1 MAGFLYSGSI
11 PSPDPID
18 CRNVPTYA
26 LPAAAFVHSS
36 CVRVLSSSG
45 VCVYGLLA
53 VGQRRRPLHSWVL
66 WALRYVYNSVC
77 AVVLVWLYCCYNT
90 VWLQTPDVGRGS
102 ECCCYVFCHY
112 YYCSL
117 WWWWWYGVTI
127 IAIIIYEA
135 IPSIRQ
141 SNSLC

>member
-53 VGQRRRPLHSWVL
+53 VGAAAAAVTFMGIVGT
-66 WALRYVYNSVC
+66 ALCVQLR
-77 AVVLVWLYCCYNT
+77 L
-90 VWLQTPDVGRGS
+90 
-102 ECCCYVFCHY
+102 CCCTSVAVLLLQ
-112 YYCSL
+112 YC
-117 WWWWWYGVTI
+117 V
-127 IAIIIYEA
+127 AA
-135 IPSIRQ
+135 DP
-141 SNSLC
+141 